1 MIVLLYFFIVI
12 FVFVFIFIFVIVI
25 HNLISSS
32 SSIFRCGL
40 GILCSGIDN
49 KQEGDPRIQILEN
62 ADVINSLKEFVKNSV
77 DSPKVIFS
85 LTVFRLYLF
94 FICSHLFSIV

>member
-12 FVFVFIFIFVIVI
+12 FVFVYIFVIVI
-25 HNLISSS
+25 HNLISS

-49 KQEGDPRIQILEN
+49 KQEGDPRIQILEK

-94 FICSHLFSIV
+94 FI